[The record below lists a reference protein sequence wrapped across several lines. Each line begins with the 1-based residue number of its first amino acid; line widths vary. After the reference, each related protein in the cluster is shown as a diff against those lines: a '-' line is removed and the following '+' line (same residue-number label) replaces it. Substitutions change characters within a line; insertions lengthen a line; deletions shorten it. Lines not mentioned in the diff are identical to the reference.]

1 VSLRQIAERAGVQSA
16 MVAYHYGDKAG
27 LHRAAILAYY
37 DELEV
42 AAQEV
47 LAQMPMPVDALMPV
61 VWRSVYER
69 RNAIKLVMRY
79 VLDEDRLPT
88 GDRLDTMNALVE
100 QFAQGIGVM
109 SGISTEEAKLRLTT
123 LVYAVTRWV
132 LNDEEELMRAT
143 GASDISSAH
152 TTVETHLTELVTRL
166 FR

>member
-1 VSLRQIAERAGVQSA
+1 
-16 MVAYHYGDKAG
+16 
-27 LHRAAILAYY
+27 
-37 DELEV
+37 
-42 AAQEV
+42 
-47 LAQMPMPVDALMPV
+47 
-61 VWRSVYER
+61 VYER